1 MKLKHRVIHYLILCS
16 MVLLMVKPAVF
27 HNNNQQAQSNA
38 QYIHSITECPQRTA
52 LMNSC
57 LSNVYYIIADEEFPL
72 NNVLSLLTFILY
84 FLVIQSN
91 YKSPVSSIFKPPIP
105 H

>member
-1 MKLKHRVIHYLILCS
+1 

-27 HNNNQQAQSNA
+27 HNNNQQIQGNA
-38 QYIHSITECPQRTA
+38 QYIHTITECPQRTA

-57 LSNVYYIIADEEFPL
+57 LSNAYYIISEEEL
-72 NNVLSLLTFILY
+72 SLVNILSLLTFILY
-84 FLVIQSN
+84 FLVVQSK
-91 YKSPVSSIFKPPIP
+91 YKSPTSSIFKPPIS